1 MKIIIAGVGEVGRHC
16 AAVLAADGHEITLID
31 TRAEAIESAAE
42 NLDIRILVGS
52 AAHADTLIEA
62 GAEKAD
68 LFVAATDADEINL
81 LAASLAKGLGTPR
94 VIARVH
100 HSVYHDHRGLDY
112 ARHFGIDRLVCP
124 EYLTSLAIAGMLRD
138 PAVQAIQHF
147 VRGQITM
154 EQLEI
159 SERSEMIGRPL
170 KEISLP
176 LGFRIGTVSHEGRV
190 VVPTGETVLGVGD
203 QITLIGATGVFDK
216 VVLRFSRAQRHRQNV
231 VIMGGSAVSVWLAR
245 ALAPRLFKVR
255 IFLLD
260 RSRAEELANKLPYA
274 TVLEAD
280 PTDPDTFAEENIADV
295 DAFVAAG
302 ADDENNIL
310 GALQVRH
317 LGVRRTM
324 AVLQRST
331 YHELIEGL
339 GIDRVFS
346 PRLVASQEIQHI
358 AQRQA
363 IHELLQLDEN
373 GTSIFEIEV
382 GQKAAAIGKTLRE
395 LSLPAGCMFIAIQR
409 ADEVHVPGPMDRL
422 EPGDAAVAIAH
433 KDSAKKLKALFT

>member
-31 TRAEAIESAAE
+31 ARADVIESVAE
-42 NLDIRILVGS
+42 NLDIRTLVGS
-52 AAHADTLIEA
+52 AAHADTLLEA
-62 GAEKAD
+62 GADRAD

-81 LAASLAKGLGTPR
+81 LAASLAKGLGTAR

-147 VRGQITM
+147 ARGQITM

-159 SERSEMIGRPL
+159 SERAEVVDRPL
-170 KEISLP
+170 KDVSLP
-176 LGFRIGTVSHEGRV
+176 PGFRVGAVSHEGRIL
-190 VVPTGETVLGVGD
+190 VPTGETVLSAGD
-203 QITLIGATGVFDK
+203 QIALVGATGLFDK
-216 VVLRFSRAQRHRQNV
+216 VLPRFRRGQRVRQNV

-245 ALAPRLFKVR
+245 ALAPRSFKVR

-260 RSRAEELANKLPYA
+260 RPRAEELARKLPHV

-280 PTDPDTFAEENIADV
+280 PTDPDTFIEENIADV
-295 DAFVAAG
+295 DAFVAASS
-302 ADDENNIL
+302 DDESNIL

-346 PRLVASQEIQHI
+346 PRIIASQEIQHL
-358 AQRQA
+358 AQRKTIQK
-363 IHELLQLDEN
+363 LLQLDEH
-373 GTSIFEIEV
+373 GTSIFEIDV
-382 GQKAAAIGKTLRE
+382 GQKAAATGQTLRE
-395 LSLPAGCMFIAIQR
+395 LNLPAGCILIAIQR
-409 ADEVHVPGPMDRL
+409 GDEVRVPGPADRF
-422 EPGDAAVAIAH
+422 EPGDAAIAIAH
-433 KDSAKKLKALFT
+433 EGTAKKLRALFV